1 RKNVACSRTHVARR
15 TVISRS
21 GARECMRVRPIA
33 CRERFASMC
42 KSRRLEGFT
51 LVELL
56 VVIGI
61 IAILIGV
68 LLPTLAT
75 ARRQAATVK
84 CAAELRDIGNYFK
97 MYELEYKGFWPPARL

>member
-1 RKNVACSRTHVARR
+1 MQQRKV
-15 TVISRS
+15 
-21 GARECMRVRPIA
+21 
-33 CRERFASMC
+33 ASMRQLR
-42 KSRRLEGFT
+42 RRLEGFT

-68 LLPTLAT
+68 LLPALTA

-84 CAAELRDIGNYFK
+84 CAAELRDIGNYYK
-97 MYELEYKGFWPPARL
+97 MYELEYKGFWPPARLNSYKFPDGGIRKYNIDGIDYPTTTPAA